1 MIGNYH
7 KIIQI
12 FAFTFHM
19 KVYVMIGF
27 CQLSLMVGSQD
38 LQLRIQTDI
47 TTGIKYREK
56 VKNQA
61 DAEKEIGKYLQEL
74 YVQGYL
80 AATVLSEESENEII
94 TAQIN
99 AGDKYTMGKIRKGNA
114 EEEMLGK
121 TGFREK
127 IYNGKILSEK
137 NIYTLAESVLN
148 YYENNGYP
156 FATFRLDSIAIKNNR
171 LEAAMN
177 VKKNNLYRT
186 DSIILKGNVKVSKS
200 YLFNYLS
207 LKEGDLYNEKL
218 VTSIDKKI
226 QELSF
231 IELIKPTEIVFTK
244 SQCFIYIYIKEKKAS
259 QFNGII
265 GLLQDA
271 ATGKITITG
280 DARIRLKNAL
290 HSGELFD
297 LNWRKLN
304 NDIQDLKINVNYPF
318 LFKTPFGTDLL
329 FKLYRKDTTFLELSQ
344 NAGLL
349 YQLQG
354 GNFIKVSVNYQSSVL
369 LTPEMFSEYTVLPDF
384 ADVKSLLY
392 GIGSK
397 YEKLDYRI
405 NPSKGF
411 SIEADIR
418 AGNKT
423 IKKNIFL
430 DPVVYENINLKT
442 MKYFITVSGDYFIS
456 PVKRLV
462 VRLGN
467 QTAWTENENL
477 FSNELFRFGGLKT
490 LRGFNEESLFAS
502 FYTVNTAEIRFL
514 LEQNSNI
521 YVFYDHCYYERKMQN
536 SFFHDTPTG
545 FGAGISFQTKPG
557 IFSLNYALGTEQGNP
572 VLLRSAK
579 IHFGFVNYF

>member
-1 MIGNYH
+1 MTGDYH
-7 KIIQI
+7 KKGR
-12 FAFTFHM
+12 FLTFSYLM
-19 KVYVMIGF
+19 KVCVMLGF
-27 CQLSLMVGSQD
+27 SLLSLVVSAQD
-38 LQLRIQTDI
+38 FELHIKVEVSTS
-47 TTGIKYREK
+47 IKYKEK
-56 VKNQA
+56 VK
-61 DAEKEIGKYLQEL
+61 DEAEAKKETGKFLKEL
-74 YVQGYL
+74 YSEGYL
-80 AATVLSEESENEII
+80 AAIVIKEEIKDKTISVEI
-94 TAQIN
+94 TAGN
-99 AGDKYTMGKIRKGNA
+99 KYTMGKIRKGNA
-114 EEEMLGK
+114 EEEMLSK

-137 NIYTLAESVLN
+137 NISNLAETVLD

-156 FATFRLDSIAIKNNR
+156 FASFRLDSIKIKNNR
-171 LEAAMN
+171 LEAAMR
-177 VKKNNLYRT
+177 VEKNKLYKT
-186 DSIILKGNVKVSKS
+186 DSIILKGDIKISKN

-207 LKEGDLYNEKL
+207 LKEGELYNEKL
-218 VTSIDKKI
+218 ISSIDKKI

-231 IELIKPTEIVFTK
+231 IELIKPTEVVFTQN
-244 SQCFIYIYIKEKKAS
+244 QCYVYVYIKEKKAS

-271 ATGKITITG
+271 GTGKMTVTG
-280 DARIRLKNAL
+280 DVRIRLKNSL
-290 HSGELFD
+290 HAGELFD

-369 LTPEMFSEYTVLPDF
+369 LNPEMFSEYTVLPDF

-411 SIEADIR
+411 SLEADMR

-423 IKKNIFL
+423 IKKNLFL
-430 DPVVYENINLKT
+430 DPAVYENITLKT
-442 MKYFITVSGDYFIS
+442 MKYFVTFSGDYYVS

-477 FSNELFRFGGLKT
+477 FINELFRLGGLKT

-502 FYTVNTAEIRFL
+502 FYTINTAEIRFL
-514 LEQNSNI
+514 LEQNSNV

-536 SFFHDTPTG
+536 SYFHDTPMG

-557 IFSLNYALGTEQGNP
+557 IFSLNYALGSEQGNP
-572 VLLRSAK
+572 IQLRSAK